1 MTRRLLPAALGGA
14 ATVLVAA
21 LLLGRAA
28 YPVLGLTDPG
38 ELVRLGLP
46 VVRLGAEGAAAV
58 ALGALTRAVV
68 LSDGAGGPSAGERAT
83 ASVAAWA
90 WAALALVAA
99 VLTVADVSGGLA
111 APGPDL
117 VVQLVVRAAPVG
129 WLASAAG
136 AAVVAVWVREARTW
150 SSTLGASVLAGVALL
165 GPVVTGHA
173 IDGVGKDLGTPAVA
187 LHVIAATVWLG
198 TISTLLVGIP
208 DDEAVRARFVAR
220 AGAVSTVCAVVI
232 VASGVLAA
240 AVLVPSV
247 GELASSY
254 GVLVLLAAA
263 VTVVALGVRVRRRLA
278 VRDRRRPDVDRQERA
293 VAATGQAVGD
303 RRRPDVGRQQRAV
316 AATGQAAALELVLL
330 AVVTGLSV
338 AMTRAVPPVQAPF
351 HTTPTEAVLGFG
363 IPDPP
368 SVATLLGAWRPGVV
382 LVALAVVLALGY
394 GRWLRRVEGWPVGRA
409 VAWFAGCAVLVLAS
423 SSGLGRYA
431 DALFSAH
438 VAEHMLISIVVPVLL
453 VLGGPVTLA
462 RRALPDEGD
471 ARDRLEALLDAPA
484 LRLLAHP
491 AVAAVLVVGSPFL
504 LYLTPVF
511 SLLQP
516 LGWLM
521 PAISLWFLGAG
532 CLFFWVLVGVD
543 PAPGPRLP
551 HVARLAVLVASM
563 PFHALFGVILLAAD
577 RPVAQIPSTLAADG
591 GGGQVFVTDFY
602 SHLRLPW
609 SVDLLADQHVAAL
622 LAWGMGDLPLLAVV
636 VVLLVQWQ
644 RAGTAEDAAAREMLL
659 RR

>member
-1 MTRRLLPAALGGA
+1 VIRPAPAALVGA
-14 ATVLVAA
+14 VTVLVAA

-28 YPVLGLTDPG
+28 YPVLGLADPG
-38 ELVRLGLP
+38 EPVRLGLP
-46 VVRLGAEGAAAV
+46 VVRLAAEGAAAV

-90 WAALALVAA
+90 WAALAVVAA

-129 WLASAAG
+129 WLASAVG

-150 SSTLGASVLAGVALL
+150 SSALGASVLACVALL

-187 LHVIAATVWLG
+187 LHVVAATVWLG
-198 TISTLLVGIP
+198 TIGALLVGAP
-208 DDEAVRARFVAR
+208 GDERARGRFVAR
-220 AGAVSTVCAVVI
+220 AGAVSAVCAVVT

-240 AVLVPSV
+240 AVLVPSI
-247 GELASSY
+247 GELASAY

-263 VTVVALGVRVRRRLA
+263 VTVVVLGHLVRGVLM
-278 VRDRRRPDVDRQERA
+278 RRRP
-293 VAATGQAVGD
+293 
-303 RRRPDVGRQQRAV
+303 RRGS
-316 AATGQAAALELVLL
+316 AALELALL

-338 AMTRAVPPVQAPF
+338 TMTRAVPPVQAPF

-368 SVATLLGAWRPGVV
+368 SIATLLGAWRPDVV
-382 LVALAVVLALGY
+382 LVTLAVVLALVY
-394 GRWLRRVEGWPVGRA
+394 GRRLRRVEGWPAGRA

-462 RRALPDEGD
+462 RRALPEDCD

-532 CLFFWVLVGVD
+532 YLFFWVLVGVD
-543 PAPGPRLP
+543 PAPGARLP

-563 PFHALFGVILLAAD
+563 PFHALFGVILLAAG
-577 RPVAQIPSTLAADG
+577 RPVAQIPATLAADG

-609 SVDLLADQHVAAL
+609 AVDLLADQHVAAL
-622 LAWGMGDLPLLAVV
+622 LAWGMGDVPLLAVV

-659 RR
+659 RP

>member
-1 MTRRLLPAALGGA
+1 VTRRFVPVALSGA

-28 YPVLGLTDPG
+28 YPVLGLADPG

-46 VVRLGAEGAAAV
+46 VVRLAADGAAAV
-58 ALGALTRAVV
+58 ALGALTRTVV
-68 LSDGAGGPSAGERAT
+68 LADGVGGPSVGERAT

-90 WAALALVAA
+90 WAALAVVAA

-129 WLASAAG
+129 WLATAAG

-150 SSTLGASVLAGVALL
+150 SSALGAGVLACVALL

-198 TISTLLVGIP
+198 TIGALLVGGG
-208 DDEAVRARFVAR
+208 DGADGGARARFVAR
-220 AGAVSTVCAVVI
+220 AGAVSTVCAVVTI
-232 VASGVLAA
+232 ASGVLAA
-240 AVLVPSV
+240 AVLVASP
-247 GELASSY
+247 GELASAY

-263 VTVVALGVRVRRRLA
+263 VTVVVLGLLVRRRLMA
-278 VRDRRRPDVDRQERA
+278 RRSGFPVTDCKH
-293 VAATGQAVGD
+293 
-303 RRRPDVGRQQRAV
+303 RRFACI
-316 AATGQAAALELVLL
+316 ELGLL

-351 HTTPTEAVLGFG
+351 HTTPTDAVLGFG
-363 IPDPP
+363 LPDPP
-368 SVATLLGAWRPGVV
+368 SVATLLGAWRPDVV
-382 LVALAVVLALGY
+382 LVTLAVVLALVY
-394 GRWLRRVEGWPVGRA
+394 ARWLRRVEGWPVGRA

-462 RRALPDEGD
+462 RRALPEEGD

-491 AVAAVLVVGSPFL
+491 AVAALLVVGSPFL

-532 CLFFWVLVGVD
+532 YLFFWVLVGVD
-543 PAPGPRLP
+543 PAPGARLP

-577 RPVAQIPSTLAADG
+577 RPVAQIPATLAADG
-591 GGGQVFVTDFY
+591 GGGQVFVTDLY

-609 SVDLLADQHVAAL
+609 AVDLLADQHVAAL
-622 LAWGMGDLPLLAVV
+622 LAWGMGDVPLLAVV

-659 RR
+659 RH

>member
-1 MTRRLLPAALGGA
+1 MTRRLVPAAVAGA
-14 ATVLVAA
+14 VTVLVAA
-21 LLLGRAA
+21 LLLGRSA
-28 YPVLGLTDPG
+28 YPVLGLADPG

-46 VVRLGAEGAAAV
+46 VVRGAADAAAAV

-83 ASVAAWA
+83 ASAAAWT
-90 WAALALVAA
+90 WAVLALLTA
-99 VLTVADVSGGLA
+99 VLTVADASGGFV

-150 SSTLGASVLAGVALL
+150 SSALGASVLACVTLL

-198 TISTLLVGIP
+198 TVGALLVAVP
-208 DDEAVRARFVAR
+208 DEEVARSRFVAR
-220 AGAVSTVCAVVI
+220 AGAVSTVCAVVT
-232 VASGVLAA
+232 VAGGVLAA

-247 GELASSY
+247 GELASAY

-263 VTVVALGVRVRRRLA
+263 VTVVVLGVLARRRLV
-278 VRDRRRPDVDRQERA
+278 VRDRAPSGERRQRWS
-293 VAATGQAVGD
+293 VADMRHAG
-303 RRRPDVGRQQRAV
+303 
-316 AATGQAAALELVLL
+316 LELALL

-368 SVATLLGAWRPGVV
+368 SVATLLGAWRPDVV
-382 LVALAVVLALGY
+382 LVTLAVVLALVY

-462 RRALPDEGD
+462 RRALPEECD

-504 LYLTPVF
+504 LYLTPAF

-532 CLFFWVLVGVD
+532 YLFFWVLVGVD
-543 PAPGPRLP
+543 PAPGVRLP

-577 RPVAQIPSTLAADG
+577 RPVAQNPVDPRGRRRGRTGVRHRLLLPPAPALG
-591 GGGQVFVTDFY
+591 GRPARRPARRRPARVGHG
-602 SHLRLPW
+602 R
-609 SVDLLADQHVAAL
+609 
-622 LAWGMGDLPLLAVV
+622 
-636 VVLLVQWQ
+636 
-644 RAGTAEDAAAREMLL
+644 RAAARRRRGAPRPVAPRGERRGRRRPGTADATLISACGTRLASWLL
-659 RR
+659 VRHADDP

>member
-1 MTRRLLPAALGGA
+1 
-14 ATVLVAA
+14 
-21 LLLGRAA
+21 
-28 YPVLGLTDPG
+28 
-38 ELVRLGLP
+38 
-46 VVRLGAEGAAAV
+46 
-58 ALGALTRAVV
+58 
-68 LSDGAGGPSAGERAT
+68 
-83 ASVAAWA
+83 
-90 WAALALVAA
+90 
-99 VLTVADVSGGLA
+99 
-111 APGPDL
+111 
-117 VVQLVVRAAPVG
+117 
-129 WLASAAG
+129 
-136 AAVVAVWVREARTW
+136 
-150 SSTLGASVLAGVALL
+150 
-165 GPVVTGHA
+165 
-173 IDGVGKDLGTPAVA
+173 
-187 LHVIAATVWLG
+187 
-198 TISTLLVGIP
+198 
-208 DDEAVRARFVAR
+208 
-220 AGAVSTVCAVVI
+220 
-232 VASGVLAA
+232 
-240 AVLVPSV
+240 
-247 GELASSY
+247 
-254 GVLVLLAAA
+254 
-263 VTVVALGVRVRRRLA
+263 
-278 VRDRRRPDVDRQERA
+278 
-293 VAATGQAVGD
+293 
-303 RRRPDVGRQQRAV
+303 
-316 AATGQAAALELVLL
+316 
-330 AVVTGLSV
+330 
-338 AMTRAVPPVQAPF
+338 MTRAVPPVQAPF

-368 SVATLLGAWRPGVV
+368 SAATLLGAWRPDVV
-382 LVALAVVLALGY
+382 LVTLAVVLALVY
-394 GRWLRRVEGWPVGRA
+394 GRWLRRVEGRPVGRA

-438 VAEHMLISIVVPVLL
+438 VAEHMVISIVVPVLL

-462 RRALPDEGD
+462 RRALPEEGD

-543 PAPGPRLP
+543 PAPGTRLP

-609 SVDLLADQHVAAL
+609 AVDLLADQHVAAL
-622 LAWGMGDLPLLAVV
+622 LAWGMGDVPLLAVV

>member
-1 MTRRLLPAALGGA
+1 VTRRLVPAVVAGA
-14 ATVLVAA
+14 VTVLVAA

-28 YPVLGLTDPG
+28 YPVLGLADPG

-46 VVRLGAEGAAAV
+46 VVRLAVAGAAAV
-58 ALGALTRAVV
+58 ALGVLVRAVV
-68 LSDGAGGPSAGERAT
+68 LGDGAGGPSTGERAVGST
-83 ASVAAWA
+83 AAWT
-90 WAALALVAA
+90 WAVLSLAAA

-129 WLASAAG
+129 WLATSVG

-150 SSTLGASVLAGVALL
+150 SSTLGAGLVACLALL

-173 IDGVGKDLGTPAVA
+173 IDGVGKDLGAPAVG

-198 TISTLLVGIP
+198 TIGALLVGCP
-208 DDEAVRARFVAR
+208 HDEAARARFAAR
-220 AGAVSTVCAVVI
+220 AGTVSTVCAVVT
-232 VASGVLAA
+232 VASAVLAA

-247 GELASSY
+247 GELASAY

-263 VTVVALGVRVRRRLA
+263 VTVVVLGVLVRRRFA
-278 VRDRRRPDVDRQERA
+278 MRERPYRRAPLFPGVGRQDRA
-293 VAATGQAVGD
+293 VATIG
-303 RRRPDVGRQQRAV
+303 P
-316 AATGQAAALELVLL
+316 AALEIALL

-338 AMTRAVPPVQAPF
+338 AMARAVPPVQAPF

-368 SVATLLGAWRPGVV
+368 SIGTLLGAWRPDVV
-382 LVALAVVLALGY
+382 LVTLAAVLALEY
-394 GRWLRRVEGWPVGRA
+394 GRWLPRVPGWPVGRT
-409 VAWFAGCAVLVLAS
+409 VAWFTGCALLVLAS

-462 RRALPDEGD
+462 RRALPEEGD

-521 PAISLWFLGAG
+521 PAISLWFLVVGY
-532 CLFFWVLVGVD
+532 LFFWVLVGVD
-543 PAPGPRLP
+543 PAPGARLP

-609 SVDLLADQHVAAL
+609 AVDLLADQHVAAL
-622 LAWGMGDLPLLAVV
+622 LAWGMGDVPLLAVV
-636 VVLLVQWQ
+636 VVLLVQWH
-644 RAGTAEDAAAREMLL
+644 RAGAAEDSAARELL
-659 RR
+659 ARP

>member
-1 MTRRLLPAALGGA
+1 MIRRLVPAGVAGA
-14 ATVLVAA
+14 VTVLMAA
-21 LLLGRAA
+21 LLLGRSA
-28 YPVLGLTDPG
+28 YPVLGLADPG

-46 VVRLGAEGAAAV
+46 VVRVAAAGAAAV
-58 ALGALTRAVV
+58 ALGVLTRAVV
-68 LSDGAGGPSAGERAT
+68 LADGADGPSAGERSAGS
-83 ASVAAWA
+83 AAAWT
-90 WAALALVAA
+90 WAVLSLAAA

-129 WLASAAG
+129 WLATAAG
-136 AAVVAVWVREARTW
+136 AAVVAVWVREARSW
-150 SSTLGASVLAGVALL
+150 SSTLGAGLLACVALL

-173 IDGVGKDLGTPAVA
+173 IDGVGKDLGTPAVG
-187 LHVIAATVWLG
+187 LHVVAATVWLG
-198 TISTLLVGIP
+198 TIGALLVAVP

-220 AGAVSTVCAVVI
+220 AGAVATVCAVVT
-232 VASGVLAA
+232 VLSGVLAA

-247 GELASSY
+247 GELATAY

-263 VTVVALGVRVRRRLA
+263 VTVVVLGVLVRRRLA
-278 VRDRRRPDVDRQERA
+278 IRRRGFP
-293 VAATGQAVGD
+293 ATGCTPYRRAPLD
-303 RRRPDVGRQQRAV
+303 RSAGTYAS
-316 AATGQAAALELVLL
+316 LELVLL

-363 IPDPP
+363 IPDQP
-368 SVATLLGAWRPGVV
+368 SVGTLVGAWRPDVV
-382 LVALAVVLALGY
+382 LVTLAVVLAGVY
-394 GRWLRRVEGWPVGRA
+394 GRWLRRVAGWPTGRA

-438 VAEHMLISIVVPVLL
+438 VAEHMLLSIVVPVLL

-462 RRALPDEGD
+462 RRALPEEGDTQRSGASRQD

-504 LYLTPVF
+504 LYLTPAF

-521 PAISLWFLGAG
+521 PAISLWFLGVG
-532 CLFFWVLVGVD
+532 YLFFWVLVGVD

-609 SVDLLADQHVAAL
+609 AVDLLADQHVAAL
-622 LAWGMGDLPLLAVV
+622 LAWGMGDVPLLAVV
-636 VVLLVQWQ
+636 VVLLVQWH
-644 RAGTAEDAAAREMLL
+644 REGAAEDAATRDLLART
-659 RR
+659 

>member
-1 MTRRLLPAALGGA
+1 MTRRLVPALVAGA
-14 ATVLVAA
+14 VTVLVAA
-21 LLLGRAA
+21 LLLGRSA
-28 YPVLGLTDPG
+28 YPVLGLADPG

-46 VVRLGAEGAAAV
+46 VVRVATAGAAAV
-58 ALGALTRAVV
+58 AFGALTRSLV
-68 LSDGAGGPSAGERAT
+68 LADGAGGPSAGERAV
-83 ASVAAWA
+83 ASGAAWT
-90 WAALALVAA
+90 WAVLAVLTAL
-99 VLTVADVSGGLA
+99 LTVADASGGLT

-129 WLASAAG
+129 WLACAAG

-150 SSTLGASVLAGVALL
+150 SSTLGAAVLAGIALL

-173 IDGVGKDLGTPAVA
+173 IDGVGKDLGAPAVG

-198 TISTLLVGIP
+198 TVGALLVGAP
-208 DDEAVRARFVAR
+208 DDDAASARFARR
-220 AGAVSTVCAVVI
+220 AGAVSTVCAVLTVL
-232 VASGVLAA
+232 SGVLAA
-240 AVLVPSV
+240 GVLVPSM
-247 GELASSY
+247 GELASAY

-263 VTVVALGVRVRRRLA
+263 VTVVVLAVLARRRLA
-278 VRDRRRPDVDRQERA
+278 DRGCGAGDAQRQRCRIADVRN
-293 VAATGQAVGD
+293 
-303 RRRPDVGRQQRAV
+303 
-316 AATGQAAALELVLL
+316 AALELALL

-368 SVATLLGAWRPGVV
+368 SVATLLGDWRPDVV
-382 LVALAVVLALGY
+382 MVALAVVLALVY
-394 GRWLRRVEGWPVGRA
+394 GRWLRRVEGWPTGRA
-409 VAWFAGCAVLVLAS
+409 VAWFTGCAVLVLAT

-438 VAEHMLISIVVPVLL
+438 IAEHMLVGIVVPVLL

-462 RRALPDEGD
+462 RRALPDDGD
-471 ARDRLEALLDAPA
+471 ARDRLEALLAAPA
-484 LRLLAHP
+484 LRMVAHP

-504 LYLTPVF
+504 LYLTPAF

-521 PAISLWFLGAG
+521 PAISLWFLGVG
-532 CLFFWVLVGVD
+532 YLFFWVLVGVD
-543 PAPGPRLP
+543 PPPGARLP

-563 PFHALFGVILLAAD
+563 PFHALFGVILLAANQ
-577 RPVAQIPSTLAADG
+577 PVAQIPSTLAADG

-609 SVDLLADQHVAAL
+609 AVDLLADQHVAAL
-622 LAWGMGDLPLLAVV
+622 LAWGMGDAPLLAVV
-636 VVLLVQWQ
+636 IVLLVQWH
-644 RAGTAEDAAAREMLL
+644 RAGAAEDAATRNLL
-659 RR
+659 ASRR

>member
-1 MTRRLLPAALGGA
+1 VTRRAVPAGVVGA
-14 ATVLVAA
+14 VTVVVAA
-21 LLLGRAA
+21 LLLGRSV
-28 YPVLGLTDPG
+28 YPVLGLADPG

-46 VVRLGAEGAAAV
+46 VVRLATDGAAAV
-58 ALGALTRAVV
+58 TLGALVRALV
-68 LSDGAGGPSAGERAT
+68 LTDGARGPSAGERTVTSA
-83 ASVAAWA
+83 AAWT
-90 WAALALVAA
+90 WAVLAVAAA
-99 VLTVADVSGGLA
+99 VLTLADLSGGLA

-117 VVQLVVRAAPVG
+117 AVQLVVRAAPVG
-129 WLASAAG
+129 WLASAVG

-150 SSTLGASVLAGVALL
+150 SSGLGDAVLAGVALL

-198 TISTLLVGIP
+198 TVGALLVGVP
-208 DDEAVRARFVAR
+208 DDDGARARFVAR
-220 AGAVSTVCAVVI
+220 AGAVSTVCAVI
-232 VASGVLAA
+232 TVASGVLAA

-247 GELASSY
+247 GELASAY

-263 VTVVALGVRVRRRLA
+263 VTVVVLGVLVRRRLA
-278 VRDRRRPDVDRQERA
+278 DRAARRSGVP
-293 VAATGQAVGD
+293 ATGRKQ
-303 RRRPDVGRQQRAV
+303 RRFAGMEAGV
-316 AATGQAAALELVLL
+316 ELGLL
-330 AVVTGLSV
+330 AAVTGLSV

-368 SVATLLGAWRPGVV
+368 SLATLLGAWRPDVV
-382 LVALAVVLALGY
+382 LVTLAVVLALVY
-394 GRWLRRVEGWPVGRA
+394 GRWLRRVEGWPVGRS

-438 VAEHMLISIVVPVLL
+438 IAEHMLVGIVVPVLL
-453 VLGGPVTLA
+453 VLGGPMTLA
-462 RRALPDEGD
+462 RRALPEEGD
-471 ARDRLEALLDAPA
+471 ARERLEAVLEAPA

-491 AVAAVLVVGSPFL
+491 AVAAVLVVGSPLL
-504 LYLTPVF
+504 LYLTPAF

-521 PAISLWFLGAG
+521 PAISLWFLGVG
-532 CLFFWVLVGVD
+532 YLFFWVIVGVD
-543 PAPGPRLP
+543 PAPGSRLP
-551 HVARLAVLVASM
+551 HVARLAVLIASM
-563 PFHALFGVILLAAD
+563 PFHALFGVILLAAAE
-577 RPVAQIPSTLAADG
+577 PVAQIPSTLAADG

-609 SVDLLADQHVAAL
+609 AVDLLADQHVAAL
-622 LAWGMGDLPLLAVV
+622 LAWGMGDVPLLAVV
-636 VVLLVQWQ
+636 VVLLVQWH
-644 RAGTAEDAAAREMLL
+644 RAGSAEDAAARELL
-659 RR
+659 TRR